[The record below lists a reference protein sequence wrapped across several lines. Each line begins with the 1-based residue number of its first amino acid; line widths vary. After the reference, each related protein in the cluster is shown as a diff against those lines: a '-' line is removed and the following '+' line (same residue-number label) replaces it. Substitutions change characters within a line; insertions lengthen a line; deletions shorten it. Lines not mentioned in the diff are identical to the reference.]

1 VLKKVSAGLDDF
13 VTEKYHDQ
21 VAAILAEWSAQL
33 LESPQNTT
41 ALQRAMATSFTG
53 TSPKAFAQE
62 AIRSA
67 SALKVWRVKF
77 AREPLLGTDAFL
89 EEWRSS
95 MNSFSKVLTAEFQVT
110 SVRSGTDA
118 ASPQGAPSFL
128 QTRIRFE
135 IVGAGAGFHREQR
148 IGNWELE
155 WDLPASGE
163 AHLRKWRM
171 LDETRCRSSAPVF
184 MDITSQALGTNASFA
199 SQLLHGTDYWRTV
212 LDGACGIDI
221 YGHNG
226 VSIAD
231 VDGDGLDDLY
241 VCQPA
246 GLPNRLYRNRGDG
259 TFEDITAGSGLGILE
274 STACALFADIDN
286 DGRQDLILVRT
297 DGPSLFLNEGGGKF
311 RLRAN
316 AFQFAN
322 PPQGAFT
329 GAALADYD
337 RDGWLDIYFCLYV
350 YYQGA
355 NQYRYPAPYFDA
367 ANGPPNFLMRNN
379 RDGTFRDAT
388 RESGLDQNNSRFSFC
403 CGWGDDNGDQWPDLY
418 VVNDFGR
425 KNLYRNRGDGTFTDI
440 AREAGV
446 EDVGAGMGVCWL
458 DYDNDGKQDL
468 YVANMWTAAGIRIS
482 EQELFQ
488 KNAGEEIRALY
499 RKHAMGN
506 SLFRNRGENRFENDV
521 EQSATAMGR
530 WSWCSDAW
538 DFDQDGFPDLYI
550 ANGMI
555 SGTSR
560 NDLNSF
566 FWRQV
571 VANSPRELKPRDD
584 YDQGWNAINELIR
597 SDGTWSGFERNIC
610 YMNNRDGTFSDVS
623 GIVGLD
629 FIEDSRSFALGDFDG
644 DGRLEVVLK
653 NRNAP
658 QVRVLKNVMPDPGS
672 AIAFRL
678 RGTKSNRDAIGAAV
692 TVETESGRQTRLLQA
707 GSGFLAQ
714 HSKELFFGLGE
725 TKAPITAAIRWPSGL
740 TQSLRDLPIN
750 HRIWVEEGSTTMRM
764 EPFKKSAPLLAR
776 DPVVPAGESLPASVE
791 TWLLAPVA
799 APDFSLPDLTGGPH
813 KLSARRGTVVLLH
826 FWSAGTPCCR
836 RALDDFER
844 LHARWAS
851 GGLQL
856 LTVNVDEPASADRQ
870 RTLAPYRHRSFP
882 ILLSSPDV
890 LAVYNILYR
899 QIFDRHR
906 DLTLPTTFLVDANGA
921 IVKIYQ
927 GIVETEHFE
936 ADFRSIPATP
946 AERLARA
953 LPFPGVSENTEFGRN
968 YLSIGSV
975 FFERG
980 YLEQAED
987 SFQRALRE
995 EPSSAEAFYG
1005 LGSVYLQ
1012 QQKNAEARENFERT
1026 VRLRSRYPGTLPR
1039 AWNNLGILAGREG
1052 STDEAIRNFR
1062 RALEMDPDYL
1072 VALVNLGNAYRQKK
1086 SWEEAKSVLRQAVEI
1101 KPEDAEANYGL
1112 GMVFAQLDDAE
1123 RAYQYLQKAL
1133 TARPAYP
1140 EALNNLG
1147 VLYLRTQRREQAEST
1162 FQESIRVA
1170 PAFDLAY
1177 LNLAR
1182 LYALE
1187 GDSLKA
1193 RAVLLDLLK
1202 QHPGHPQAEK
1212 ELAQF
1217 PK

>member
-1 VLKKVSAGLDDF
+1 
-13 VTEKYHDQ
+13 
-21 VAAILAEWSAQL
+21 
-33 LESPQNTT
+33 
-41 ALQRAMATSFTG
+41 
-53 TSPKAFAQE
+53 
-62 AIRSA
+62 
-67 SALKVWRVKF
+67 
-77 AREPLLGTDAFL
+77 
-89 EEWRSS
+89 
-95 MNSFSKVLTAEFQVT
+95 
-110 SVRSGTDA
+110 
-118 ASPQGAPSFL
+118 
-128 QTRIRFE
+128 
-135 IVGAGAGFHREQR
+135 
-148 IGNWELE
+148 
-155 WDLPASGE
+155 
-163 AHLRKWRM
+163 
-171 LDETRCRSSAPVF
+171 
-184 MDITSQALGTNASFA
+184 
-199 SQLLHGTDYWRTV
+199 
-212 LDGACGIDI
+212 
-221 YGHNG
+221 
-226 VSIAD
+226 
-231 VDGDGLDDLY
+231 
-241 VCQPA
+241 
-246 GLPNRLYRNRGDG
+246 
-259 TFEDITAGSGLGILE
+259 
-274 STACALFADIDN
+274 
-286 DGRQDLILVRT
+286 
-297 DGPSLFLNEGGGKF
+297 
-311 RLRAN
+311 
-316 AFQFAN
+316 
-322 PPQGAFT
+322 
-329 GAALADYD
+329 
-337 RDGWLDIYFCLYV
+337 
-350 YYQGA
+350 
-355 NQYRYPAPYFDA
+355 
-367 ANGPPNFLMRNN
+367 
-379 RDGTFRDAT
+379 
-388 RESGLDQNNSRFSFC
+388 
-403 CGWGDDNGDQWPDLY
+403 
-418 VVNDFGR
+418 
-425 KNLYRNRGDGTFTDI
+425 
-440 AREAGV
+440 
-446 EDVGAGMGVCWL
+446 
-458 DYDNDGKQDL
+458 
-468 YVANMWTAAGIRIS
+468 
-482 EQELFQ
+482 
-488 KNAGEEIRALY
+488 
-499 RKHAMGN
+499 
-506 SLFRNRGENRFENDV
+506 
-521 EQSATAMGR
+521 
-530 WSWCSDAW
+530 
-538 DFDQDGFPDLYI
+538 
-550 ANGMI
+550 
-555 SGTSR
+555 
-560 NDLNSF
+560 
-566 FWRQV
+566 
-571 VANSPRELKPRDD
+571 
-584 YDQGWNAINELIR
+584 
-597 SDGTWSGFERNIC
+597 
-610 YMNNRDGTFSDVS
+610 
-623 GIVGLD
+623 LD

-1112 GMVFAQLDDAE
+1112 GMVFAQLDDTE